1 MINTDTLRSENEKLT
16 KIEETAVEKT
26 TKRPDESSGIYVRGH
41 IKITDVTE
49 PENHIV
55 IRDKFNAIH
64 YENMSVALANS
75 IADKSQNFIYEMT
88 FGNGGTSVDPTGIIT
103 YLPTNTV
110 GQNANLYNPTYS
122 KIVDNT
128 AISNP
133 DPVNNS
139 MTVTHIPGTVYTD
152 ILVSCL
158 LDYGEPSGQA
168 LFDNS
173 QNLNG
178 EYVFDELGL
187 RGRSTDGTVGLLSTG
202 LLLTHVVF
210 HPVQKALNRLIQI
223 DYTVRIQTLT
233 NLSAIG

>member
-1 MINTDTLRSENEKLT
+1 MINTDNQSKL
-16 KIEETAVEKT
+16 EEIAVEKT
-26 TKRPDESSGIYVRGH
+26 TKRPDEQSGIYVRGH
-41 IKITDVTE
+41 VKITDVTE
-49 PENHIV
+49 PDNHIV
-55 IRDKFNAIH
+55 VRDKFNAIH
-64 YENMSVALANS
+64 YENFSQALASS
-75 IADKSQNFIYEMT
+75 IANKGENFIYEMT

-122 KIVDNT
+122 KVVDNT
-128 AISNP
+128 TAANL
-133 DPVNNS
+133 DPVNNK
-139 MTVTHIPGTVYTD
+139 MTIAHVPGTVYTD

-158 LDYGEPSGQA
+158 LDYGEPNGQA

-178 EYVFDELGL
+178 EFVFDELGL
-187 RGRSTDGTVGLLSTG
+187 RGRSIDGTVGLLSTG

-210 HPVQKALNRLIQI
+210 MPVQKSLNRLIQI

-233 NLSAIG
+233 NLSTIG